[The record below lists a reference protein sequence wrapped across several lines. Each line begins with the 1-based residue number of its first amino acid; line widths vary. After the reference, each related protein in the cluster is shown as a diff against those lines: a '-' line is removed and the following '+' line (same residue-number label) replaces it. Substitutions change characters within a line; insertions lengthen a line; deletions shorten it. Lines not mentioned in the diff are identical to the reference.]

1 MSFQPYPNYNAESI
15 PEWSEVV
22 NELQNSLLQEAQDP
36 ITDLPT
42 VKPFVAQFLQARKVN
57 NYINILPDIKLN

>member
-1 MSFQPYPNYNAESI
+1 
-15 PEWSEVV
+15 VV